1 MPIHDFVWRA
11 PAPRTAAEA
20 DSLTILDTVDSTN
33 TMMTR
38 DIAAGAHG
46 GDAVSRIANLYGGE
60 SGATA
65 DATKTNAAASH
76 ALPVAVAVSD
86 TQTKCHGRLGRVWY
100 NRPGQSL
107 LASFA
112 VPAPTALIG
121 ASMGGW
127 ITMSAGLA
135 VLDAMRDA
143 AGEYEFTAIVGD
155 DGAER
160 GKLTI
165 KWPNDIFCDGRKLA
179 GVLSEF
185 VPVDER
191 WSAVV
196 IGIGLNLF
204 VPRDDLPTDIATSLQ
219 LHYDGLPGYAT
230 LRDALMA
237 GIVRHLRERLE
248 RLYADPKAGVAGVLR
263 EIEAVSWTL
272 GRRVEARLADGGS
285 VHGTATAINPDASLT
300 IRDDAGETHV
310 VTTGD
315 VGVMPMPGVMPMAA
329 A

>member
-38 DIAAGAHG
+38 DIAAGAPDADHG
-46 GDAVSRIANLYGGE
+46 GDAVHRIAHLYDDA
-60 SGATA
+60 ATG
-65 DATKTNAAASH
+65 DAAAAGKH

-112 VPAPTALIG
+112 VPAPTALIT
-121 ASMGGW
+121 ASLGGW

-135 VLDAMRDA
+135 VLDAMRDVA
-143 AGEYEFTAIVGD
+143 DEYRISAL
-155 DGAER
+155 GADR

-165 KWPNDIFCDGRKLA
+165 KWPNDVFCDGRKLA

-185 VPVDER
+185 VPVDDR
-191 WSAVV
+191 CSAVV

-204 VPRDDLPTDIATSLQ
+204 VPQADLPTEIATSLQ
-219 LHYDGLPGYAT
+219 LHYGNLPDYAT

-237 GIVRHLRERLE
+237 GIVHHLRERLE
-248 RLYADPKAGVAGVLR
+248 RLYADPKAGVADVLR
-263 EIEAVSWTL
+263 EVGAVSWTL

-285 VHGTATAINPDASLT
+285 VCGTATAINPDASLT
-300 IRDDAGETHV
+300 IRDDAGATHV

-315 VGVMPMPGVMPMAA
+315 VGVMPMPPAPA
-329 A
+329 SA

>member
-46 GDAVSRIANLYGGE
+46 GDAVSRVANLYGGE
-60 SGATA
+60 S
-65 DATKTNAAASH
+65 AANDVRH
-76 ALPVAVAVSD
+76 TLPVAVAVSD

-100 NRPGQSL
+100 NRPGRSL

-112 VPAPTALIG
+112 VPAPTTLIG

-135 VLDAMRDA
+135 VLDAMHDA
-143 AGEYEFTAIVGD
+143 AGEYGFSAIVGD
-155 DGAER
+155 DGVER

-165 KWPNDIFCDGRKLA
+165 KWPNDVFCDGRKLA

-204 VPRDDLPTDIATSLQ
+204 VPRNDLPTDIATSMQ
-219 LHYDGLPGYAT
+219 LHYAGLPDYAT

-248 RLYADPKAGVAGVLR
+248 RLYADPTAGAADVLR
-263 EIEAVSWTL
+263 EVEAVSWTL

-285 VHGTATAINPDASLT
+285 VRGTATAINPDASLT
-300 IRDDAGETHV
+300 IRDDAGENHV

-315 VGVMPMPGVMPMAA
+315 VGVMPMPDVPSV
-329 A
+329 